1 VLSVVVRSGRFR
13 TVCMARQWHGRPERR
28 WHSLVVWAPAH
39 PVGEACLRGRQ
50 GGSCLG
56 SRPLVLRCSAL
67 RIRQHVAKLWERSH
81 VELPCLEEDVGL
93 LVFGPAEEEHDPAH
107 VGRQRRSAAHDQ
119 VTRQPRDREHG

>member
-1 VLSVVVRSGRFR
+1 LSVVVRGTVQDWCEWHASGTAGKNGAGTAWWFGHQLIRWVRPVFAA
-13 TVCMARQWHGRPERR
+13 ARGAAA
-28 WHSLVVWAPAH
+28 LVAA
-39 PVGEACLRGRQ
+39 
-50 GGSCLG
+50 
-56 SRPLVLRCSAL
+56 PLVLRCSAL

-81 VELPCLEEDVGL
+81 VELPCLEDDVGL